1 MENLRRGKA
10 IIENEVQNDPNN
22 YIIFISF
29 ALVCCVYVY
38 VCVCASVCVCV
49 RVCVCERVCVSVCV
63 CVCVSECDG
72 SRMQVLQTTQDFS
85 FQCMQ
90 CMRIF
95 RTQELVFEVRVNR

>member
-1 MENLRRGKA
+1 MCE
-10 IIENEVQNDPNN
+10 
-22 YIIFISF
+22 
-29 ALVCCVYVY
+29 
-38 VCVCASVCVCV
+38 CVC
-49 RVCVCERVCVSVCV
+49 VCVSVCV

-95 RTQELVFEVRVNR
+95 HTQELVFEVSINR